1 MCMCRVSHV
10 LKVFLFHLPLT
21 VQCFAACRH
30 FDYAGFFG
38 CAVFCFESNVWW
50 FVPIHVNYLTSHDLS
65 LFVRACTSCLE
76 AYSSTSLLGIMLC
89 SS

>member
-1 MCMCRVSHV
+1 MC

-30 FDYAGFFG
+30 FDYTGFFG

-65 LFVRACTSCLE
+65 LIVHACMHKLPR
-76 AYSSTSLLGIMLC
+76 SLLKYQLTWYHAM
-89 SS
+89 